1 MSTDNSPQMVTIGQA
16 VNILAREFPDVTISS
31 LRFLEREGLL
41 SPQRKPGG
49 HRLYSADDIGR
60 ARRIKQWQ
68 ADRIPLKEIR
78 ERLDR
83 APQADDID
91 NVVKEMTSHL
101 FDHNIPAALDVL
113 SGIYEAGMPL
123 LAVCNDVLTPVLRN
137 LGDDKGNHLIP
148 VDVQLE
154 LDENLISF
162 FSRIASQSGVVAGT
176 PVIVAACPPWERH
189 DMPLRML
196 AALLIERG
204 ASVHFIGAQVDGEFV
219 TDAMARVKPQYILV
233 SLTVRPPA
241 KSPAW
246 FAEIIAAMEPGQ
258 RLIIGGIGSTY
269 LPVFEDVSVEN
280 MGMYSYDEV
289 INRLM
294 TETDLAAGE

>member
-1 MSTDNSPQMVTIGQA
+1 MSRNDSQEMVTIGQA

-49 HRLYSADDIGR
+49 HRLFSVDDIGR

-68 ADRIPLKEIR
+68 ADRISLREIR
-78 ERLDR
+78 ERLER
-83 APQADDID
+83 APQAGDID
-91 NVVKEMTSHL
+91 NVVEEMSAHL
-101 FDHNIPAALDVL
+101 FQHNIPAALEVL
-113 SGIYEAGMPL
+113 SGIYESGMPL

-154 LDENLISF
+154 LDEYLISF
-162 FSRIASQSGVVAGT
+162 FSKITPQPADVTGK

-196 AALLIERG
+196 VALLVERG
-204 ASVHFIGAQVDGEFV
+204 ASVHFIGAQVDREFV
-219 TDAMARVKPQYILV
+219 TDAMARVQPQFILV
-233 SLTVRPPA
+233 SLTVQPPPR
-241 KSPAW
+241 SQVW
-246 FAEIIAAMEPGQ
+246 FGEIAAAMSQDQ
-258 RLIIGGIGSTY
+258 RLIIGGIGSVE
-269 LPVFEDVSVEN
+269 LPHFESSIVEN
-280 MGMYSYDEV
+280 MGMYSYADV
-289 INRLM
+289 IDRLL
-294 TETDLAAGE
+294 TGIDSASG